1 MVIFSNHYFPPPAPL
16 MSILATV
23 AVAIAT
29 VAPIPVAVA
38 VDAVAVDAVAVAVAV
53 VAVAVAVV
61 AVLGEVPG
69 EVREIHGIPPKN
81 DRFHRHFIHVP

>member
-38 VDAVAVDAVAVAVAV
+38 VDAVAVAVAV

-69 EVREIHGIPPKN
+69 GSQGDSWNTTEKR
-81 DRFHRHFIHVP
+81 